1 MIKIYNLQHRI
12 LKYLFVICF
21 SQAEL
26 ILECLE
32 ISNQYETELSKA
44 VSADKAP
51 PLPLLMQ
58 AYNCTNT
65 EDFLLETFKRV
76 RAR

>member
-1 MIKIYNLQHRI
+1 MLHILFIY
-12 LKYLFVICF
+12 
-21 SQAEL
+21 QAEL

-32 ISNQYETELSKA
+32 VSKQYETELSIA
-44 VSADKAP
+44 VLNDKAP

-58 AYNCTNT
+58 AYNCTST
-65 EDFLLETFKRV
+65 EDFLLETFKRI

>member
-1 MIKIYNLQHRI
+1 MT
-12 LKYLFVICF
+12 CF
-21 SQAEL
+21 FHQAEL

-32 ISNQYETELSKA
+32 ISNQYETELSK
-44 VSADKAP
+44 VVPNDKAP

-65 EDFLLETFKRV
+65 EDFLLEIFKRI

>member
-1 MIKIYNLQHRI
+1 M
-12 LKYLFVICF
+12 ICF
-21 SQAEL
+21 SYQAEL

-32 ISNQYETELSKA
+32 ICNQYETELNKS
-44 VSADKAP
+44 SAEAP
-51 PLPLLMQ
+51 PLPILMQ

>member
-1 MIKIYNLQHRI
+1 MIRFFY
-12 LKYLFVICF
+12 
-21 SQAEL
+21 QAEL

-32 ISNQYETELSKA
+32 ISNQYEAELSKA
-44 VSADKAP
+44 DSADKAP

-58 AYNCTNT
+58 AYNCTST